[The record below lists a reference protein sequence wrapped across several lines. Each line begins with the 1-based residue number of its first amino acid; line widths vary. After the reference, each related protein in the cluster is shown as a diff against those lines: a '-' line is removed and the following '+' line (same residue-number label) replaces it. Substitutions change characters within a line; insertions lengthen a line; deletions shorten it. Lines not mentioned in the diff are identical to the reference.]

1 MHVLLVP
8 FGSHGDVHPFVGLG
22 HALRARGHRVTF
34 VVNDYFGPLVR
45 GLGFAMEPVGEAR
58 LFTEVLRDPD
68 LWHPRRS
75 FGVVARNV
83 VDHARLAYPIIE
95 RLIVPGETL
104 AVGGSLAFAVRL
116 AQERLGLPAATVHL
130 QPGSLHSNFETPVY
144 PGLEVPRWWPRW
156 FKRAFFNQVFQRMVD
171 PHLAPALNAY
181 RAELGLPPVR
191 DVFRTWMSSPELVLG
206 LFPAWFGPPQ
216 PDWPP
221 RMTLLGFP
229 LYDEADATPLAPD
242 LDAFLAA
249 GSPPIAFTPGSAN
262 QHGRSFFEAAI
273 DACVRLGRRGLLLT
287 RHPEQVPT
295 DLPDGIRHVV
305 YAPFSR
311 LLPRVAALAHHG
323 GIGTSSQG
331 MAAGVPQLVMPLGHD
346 QFDNA
351 ARMGRL
357 GVARTLVPR
366 RFRGPVVAS
375 ALRTLLDSPAIA
387 ANCRTVAGLVQRDS
401 GSLERAAEAIEQ
413 MPQIVHGKVGFR
425 VL

>member
-8 FGSHGDVHPFVGLG
+8 FGSHGDVHPFIGLG

-34 VVNDYFGPLVR
+34 VVNDYFGPLLR
-45 GLGFAMEPVGEAR
+45 GLGFVNEPVGEAE
-58 LFTEVLRDPD
+58 LFARALQDPD

-75 FGVVARNV
+75 FGVVARYV
-83 VDHARLAYPIIE
+83 VEHARLAYPILQ
-95 RLIVPGETL
+95 RLYVPGETV

-116 AQERLGLPAATVHL
+116 AQEKLGLPAATVHL
-130 QPGSLHSNFETPVY
+130 QPGTLHSDVQTPVY
-144 PGLEVPRWWPRW
+144 PGLAVPRWWPRRL
-156 FKRAFFNQVFQRMVD
+156 KRVFFNLVFLKMVD
-171 PHLAPALNAY
+171 PHLAPSLNAF

-191 DVFRTWMSSPELVLG
+191 DVFRTWMSSPERVLG

-229 LYDEADATPLAPD
+229 LYDERDASPLDSD
-242 LDAFLAA
+242 LDAFLSA
-249 GSPPIAFTPGSAN
+249 GPPPIAFTPGSAN
-262 QHGRSFFEAAI
+262 QHGHTFFQAAV
-273 DACVRLGRRGLLLT
+273 DACARLGQRGVLLT

-295 DLPDGIRHVV
+295 GLPDGVRHVA
-305 YAPFSR
+305 YAPFSQ
-311 LLPRVAALAHHG
+311 LLPQVSALVHHG
-323 GIGTSSQG
+323 GIGTSAQG

-366 RFRGPVVAS
+366 HFRGPAVAS
-375 ALRTLLDSPAIA
+375 ALKTLMDAPEVAASCRAVAELVARDGDTLGRAVDVIETLRCASTIPA
-387 ANCRTVAGLVQRDS
+387 
-401 GSLERAAEAIEQ
+401 
-413 MPQIVHGKVGFR
+413 
-425 VL
+425 

>member
-1 MHVLLVP
+1 MEN
-8 FGSHGDVHPFVGLG
+8 FGCGRQA
-22 HALRARGHRVTF
+22 ALR
-34 VVNDYFGPLVR
+34 
-45 GLGFAMEPVGEAR
+45 
-58 LFTEVLRDPD
+58 
-68 LWHPRRS
+68 
-75 FGVVARNV
+75 
-83 VDHARLAYPIIE
+83 
-95 RLIVPGETL
+95 
-104 AVGGSLAFAVRL
+104 
-116 AQERLGLPAATVHL
+116 
-130 QPGSLHSNFETPVY
+130 
-144 PGLEVPRWWPRW
+144 
-156 FKRAFFNQVFQRMVD
+156 FKRVFFNQVFLRMVD
-171 PHLAPALNAY
+171 PHLVPGLNAF
-181 RAELGLPPVR
+181 RGELGLPPVR
-191 DVFRTWMSSPELVLG
+191 DVFRTWMSSPERALG

-221 RMTLLGFP
+221 RLTLLGFP
-229 LYDEADATPLAPD
+229 LYDERDVTPLAPD

-273 DACVRLGRRGLLLT
+273 DACVRLGCRGLLLT

-295 DLPDGIRHVV
+295 DLPDGIRHVA

-366 RFRGPVVAS
+366 RFRGPAVAS
-375 ALRTLLDSPAIA
+375 ALRALLDSPVVA
-387 ANCRTVAGLVQRDS
+387 ANCRTVAGLVERDS
-401 GSLERAAEAIEQ
+401 GSLERAAEAIETV
-413 MPQIVHGKVGFR
+413 PPVGQASAQWH
-425 VL
+425 